1 MFDFFLVFMKPLLY
15 LFSSVGGDI
24 SIQQYLCIM
33 KGNTVWTIA
42 CIWTWIIASYSLVAT
57 QNALQS
63 WNLLFLS
70 QVVCFCYYPTTITT
84 QCATVITILMQI
96 FICPDRGPSG
106 LRNRL
111 KKSIFLFWFS
121 LVHCLEIVFF
131 LLTSLTFFLLQTFL
145 GDNLQHTFR

>member
-33 KGNTVWTIA
+33 KGEHSLNHSMHLDLDNSLIFLGSHSKCIA
-42 CIWTWIIASYSLVAT
+42 IMEPIVSL
-57 QNALQS
+57 S
-63 WNLLFLS
+63 SCLFLLLS
-70 QVVCFCYYPTTITT
+70 DHHHHTVCNSHYNFNADFYLSRQRPIWIKKPT
-84 QCATVITILMQI
+84 Q
-96 FICPDRGPSG
+96 
-106 LRNRL
+106 
-111 KKSIFLFWFS
+111 KSIFLFWFS